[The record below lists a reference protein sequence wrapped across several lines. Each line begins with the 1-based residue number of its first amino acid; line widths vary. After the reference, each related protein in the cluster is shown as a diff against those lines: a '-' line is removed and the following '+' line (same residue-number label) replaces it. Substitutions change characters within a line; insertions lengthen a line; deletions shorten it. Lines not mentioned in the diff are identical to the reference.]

1 MRWGFFL
8 TCVQG
13 ASMKKTSMKKVTCD
27 RRFFTKSGWRAI
39 FHKVH
44 LVFEREAS
52 QGRMYIIGGGT
63 IRHGTYQQR
72 TFNSVLTVTRSRAIG
87 KISICP
93 NTFNNFRLQLA
104 MWLKAVSVVGLKSFN
119 FAIYDFISK
128 SFICFSTIL
137 CASVYKY
144 STLCCLLNLMP
155 KCWMDRSCLYEY
167 TMCIHIAT
175 ITIRKYVMN
184 FERENLIYLFF
195 LLLKFINLLAA

>member
-63 IRHGTYQQR
+63 IRYGTYQQR

-93 NTFNNFRLQLA
+93 NTTINFRLQLS
-104 MWLKAVSVVGLKSFN
+104 MWLKAVSVVGIKIFVQKFYFQIIHLFFN
-119 FAIYDFISK
+119 NIV
-128 SFICFSTIL
+128 CFSLQIFN
-137 CASVYKY
+137 
-144 STLCCLLNLMP
+144 TLLP
-155 KCWMDRSCLYEY
+155 
-167 TMCIHIAT
+167 
-175 ITIRKYVMN
+175 
-184 FERENLIYLFF
+184 
-195 LLLKFINLLAA
+195 LKFNAKVLNG

>member
-13 ASMKKTSMKKVTCD
+13 ASMKKTSMKKVTCE

-93 NTFNNFRLQLA
+93 NTTINFRLQLA
-104 MWLKAVSVVGLKSFN
+104 MWLKAVSVVGIKILCRNLFPNHSF
-119 FAIYDFISK
+119 
-128 SFICFSTIL
+128 CFSTIL

-184 FERENLIYLFF
+184 FEREN
-195 LLLKFINLLAA
+195 